1 MKRLVR
7 NRSRITPPFFRHRES
22 KGGTMFAT
30 NDTEPVGER
39 IASRPT
45 FRNRLTGFGFLL
57 VMVAVLVA
65 GTVATYQFSQST
77 ERENAIAINAY
88 DLRGDLFHIAAD
100 LGLPAAYQTKN
111 IHEEVILA
119 IGSARDEIS
128 EIVAAGDTPPL
139 LERAIDASMAYL
151 SIAQRALS
159 DATAGSTRTSQL
171 NRDAASAADLEEQAA
186 TQVEQSAHRSSIEG
200 RSDGIFALIL
210 AVLLIA
216 LGLLW
221 YSRRRRI
228 EAVTMTREETS
239 ARFESIIENSSDL
252 IFLTGASG
260 EPQYCSPSAAHFF
273 GVTAEDF
280 CSKPLDRFLYPDD
293 VDVALD
299 ALATLLVAGAIPPF
313 DVRVRHADGGWRT
326 LEMTADDLSVPS
338 GPPSV
343 AWHSRDVTVRRTL
356 EEQLA
361 RQAFEDSLTGLANRA
376 LLLDRLG
383 HALTRDGRNV
393 DSVAVLMIDLDGF
406 KSINDGLGHDAGD
419 HALNEIAARIVRSAR
434 PSDTV
439 ARLGGDEFVV
449 LLESL
454 SAPTIIDDVASRIL
468 DIVRQPFVLHG
479 KTVRISASIGIAVS
493 VGASSTP
500 ISLLRDA
507 DIAMYAAKAAGRDR
521 YHFFDTSMHSRANEE
536 FGLINDLNRALE
548 RRELILYYQPSIDLD
563 GERLEG
569 VEALLR
575 WRHHE
580 TGLIMPDVFIPIAEQ
595 TGLIVPIGRWVL
607 QQACAQA
614 VAWRH
619 AMKQGQPFVM
629 EVNVSGRQLNH
640 KSLVA
645 DVAHI
650 LADSGLEPENLVLE
664 ITESVLMDDIDVA
677 VQRLRELK
685 DIGVSIA
692 IDDFG
697 TGYSSLA
704 YLRQLPIDI
713 LKIDKTFVD
722 AASAGNPGGDAIL
735 RAILD
740 LGKGLELKT
749 IAEGVEEAS
758 QANYLK
764 NLGCDSAQGYL
775 YARPMPP
782 DDLSI
787 RFETN
792 EWGSSLTTPSA

>member
-1 MKRLVR
+1 V
-7 NRSRITPPFFRHRES
+7 T
-22 KGGTMFAT
+22 
-30 NDTEPVGER
+30 
-39 IASRPT
+39 
-45 FRNRLTGFGFLL
+45 
-57 VMVAVLVA
+57 A
-65 GTVATYQFSQST
+65 G
-77 ERENAIAINAY
+77 N
-88 DLRGDLFHIAAD
+88 
-100 LGLPAAYQTKN
+100 
-111 IHEEVILA
+111 
-119 IGSARDEIS
+119 
-128 EIVAAGDTPPL
+128 TPPL
-139 LERAIDASMAYL
+139 LERAIGASRAYL

-159 DATAGSTRTSQL
+159 GAAAATSIQTSQL
-171 NRDAASAADLEEQAA
+171 NRVAASAGELEERAA
-186 TQVEQSAHRSSIEG
+186 TQVEQSAHRSSIDG
-200 RSDGIFALIL
+200 RLDGIIALIL
-210 AVLLIA
+210 VVLLIA

-228 EAVTMTREETS
+228 EAVTVTREETS
-239 ARFESIIENSSDL
+239 ARFETIIESSSDL
-252 IFLTGASG
+252 IFLTSAIG

-273 GVTAEDF
+273 GVTAEEF

-293 VDVALD
+293 VQVALD
-299 ALATLLVAGAIPPF
+299 ALATLRLAGAIPPF

-326 LEMTADDLSVPS
+326 LEMTADDLSLKS
-338 GPPSV
+338 ALPSV

-383 HALTRDGRNV
+383 HALARDGRSV

-419 HALNEIAARIVRSAR
+419 HALKEIAARIVRTAR

-454 SAPTIIDDVASRIL
+454 GAPTIIDDVASRIL

-479 KTVRISASIGIAVS
+479 RTVRISASIGIAVS
-493 VGASSTP
+493 KGASSTP

-521 YHFFDTSMHSRANEE
+521 YHFFDESMHSRANEE

-548 RRELILYYQPSIDLD
+548 RREFILYYQPSIDLE

-607 QQACAQA
+607 EQACAQA

-619 AMKQGQPFVM
+619 VLTPGQPFVM
-629 EVNVSGRQLNH
+629 EVNVSGLQLNH
-640 KSLVA
+640 KSLVP
-645 DVAHI
+645 DIRNI
-650 LADSGLEPENLVLE
+650 LANSGLEPENLVLE
-664 ITESVLMDDIDVA
+664 ITESVLMNDIDV
-677 VQRLRELK
+677 VVERLRELK
-685 DIGVSIA
+685 EIGVSIA

-722 AASAGNPGGDAIL
+722 AASAGDPGGDAIL

-740 LGKGLELKT
+740 LGTGLNLKT
-749 IAEGVEEAS
+749 VAEGVEEAN
-758 QANYLK
+758 QAIYLK
-764 NLGCDSAQGYL
+764 HLGCHSAQGYF

-782 DDLSI
+782 DELSN
-787 RFETN
+787 RFEAN
-792 EWGSSLTTPSA
+792 EWGSTQAPPSA